1 MDRSWMYNIDRL
13 IDGHIINPD
22 FERPLLEFITFAS
35 SNPRFANRGNI
46 RCPCNR
52 PKCRNKS
59 FQDPETIKVHG
70 ITEGF
75 VPHYYNWVHH
85 GEPRFSLTGY
95 YNHMVGSNTQV
106 PEYEYDPCGNNHE
119 SSEVNVV
126 GHELNAYVAED
137 DQPPIA
143 SSQMLYNRLGASSE
157 PIWPGSNESK
167 LSVVSELIHLKA
179 QYRIPN
185 ACYDELC
192 RIMQRLMPE
201 DNVMPKNIYET
212 KKLVRDM
219 GLPVQKIHCCRN
231 GCMIYWGCDS
241 ELSECKFCGHPRYKD
256 NAGEGS
262 SNRKAY
268 KKMYYFPLTPRLQRL
283 YASEVTAKHMRWHAE
298 HQTDEGDL
306 MCHPSDSLAWK
317 YFDQEHPTFSY
328 ETRNVRLGLCTDG
341 FQPFGQSGQQYS
353 LWPVIVT
360 PYNLPPS
367 MCMKDEFMFL
377 TIIVPGPRNPKYNI
391 DVFLQPL
398 IAELIHLWDVGEVT
412 YDLSTKHNFLLR
424 AALLWTIN
432 DFPAYG
438 MLSGWST
445 AGRTACPYCMEESE
459 AFTLQHGGK
468 QSWFDNHR
476 KFLPHNHHFRRN
488 TTAFRKGKK
497 VLNNP
502 LVIKSGSEI
511 LNEIDYWGFLKVTEL
526 DAVEIN
532 GQLAQLCGWKK
543 RSIFWDL
550 PYWSSNLIR
559 RIFNTIMN
567 VEGKTKD
574 NVKSRADLQLYCDR
588 PELTNQDD
596 FGRYPKACYT
606 LDKQRQK
613 VLCDWVKDLKF
624 SDGFAS
630 NFARC
635 VDMKKLKLFGMKSHD
650 CHVFMQ
656 RLIPIAFQEL
666 LPRNVWE
673 TLTELSLFFKDLT
686 STVIKEADMRRL
698 EKDIP
703 IILCKLERFFPPSF
717 FDSMEHLPIHMA
729 YEAMIGEPVHF
740 RWMYPF
746 ERFFRKLKGSIG
758 NNAHVEGSI
767 CNSYE
772 TVEGSKFFHYYFP
785 KVANTSSVQL
795 MPNSYEEH
803 PDILSIFAQHKAEMI
818 GKGNEIYLSDE
829 EIAAAHTY
837 ILLNCTEVEPFIET
851 YQRYCQPHLSD
862 ALIDATLDAE
872 FSKWFNKFG
881 QEPMNN
887 ITNIFLKA
895 LAMGP
900 LRLVKSFSGYKEGYN
915 DWGVVFFLMFDNNEL
930 NC

>member
-1 MDRSWMYNIDRL
+1 M
-13 IDGHIINPD
+13 
-22 FERPLLEFITFAS
+22 
-35 SNPRFANRGNI
+35 
-46 RCPCNR
+46 
-52 PKCRNKS
+52 
-59 FQDPETIKVHG
+59 
-70 ITEGF
+70 
-75 VPHYYNWVHH
+75 
-85 GEPRFSLTGY
+85 TGY
-95 YNHMVGSNTQV
+95 NTQV
-106 PEYEYDPCGNNHE
+106 LEYAYDPCGNNHE

-126 GHELNAYVAED
+126 GQELNAYMAED
-137 DQPPIA
+137 DQSPTA
-143 SSQMLYNRLGASSE
+143 STQMLYNILGASSE
-157 PIWPGSNESK
+157 PIWPGSNESN
-167 LSVVSELIHLKA
+167 LSLVSELIHLKA

-185 ACYDELC
+185 ACYDDLC
-192 RIMQRLMPE
+192 RIIQ
-201 DNVMPKNIYET
+201 
-212 KKLVRDM
+212 
-219 GLPVQKIHCCRN
+219 RN

-241 ELSECKFCGHPRYKD
+241 ELSECKFWGHPRYKD

-298 HQTDEGDL
+298 HQNDEVDL
-306 MCHPSDSLAWK
+306 MCHPSDSFAWK

-341 FQPFGQSGQQYS
+341 
-353 LWPVIVT
+353 
-360 PYNLPPS
+360 
-367 MCMKDEFMFL
+367 
-377 TIIVPGPRNPKYNI
+377 
-391 DVFLQPL
+391 
-398 IAELIHLWDVGEVT
+398 EVT
-412 YDLSTKHNFLLR
+412 YDLSTKQNFLLH

-445 AGRTACPYCMEESE
+445 AGRTSCPYCMEESE

-488 TTAFRKGKK
+488 TTAFTKGKK

-502 LVIKSGSEI
+502 LPIKSGREI
-511 LNEIDYWGFLKVTEL
+511 LNEIDYWGFLKVTEP

-532 GQLAQLCGWKK
+532 GQLAQLSGWKT

-559 RIFNTIMN
+559 HNIDVMNVEKNVFENIFNTIMN

-574 NVKSRADLQLYCDR
+574 NAKSRADLQLYCDR
-588 PELTNQDD
+588 PELANQDD
-596 FGRYPKACYT
+596 FGKYPKASYT

-613 VLCDWVKDLKF
+613 VLCDWVQDLKF
-624 SDGFAS
+624 PDGFAS

-635 VDMKKLKLFGMKSHD
+635 VDMKKLKLFAMKRHD

-673 TLTELSLFFKDLT
+673 TLTELNLFFKDLT

-698 EKDIP
+698 EKDIT
-703 IILCKLERFFPPSF
+703 IILCKLERIFPPSF

-729 YEAMIGEPVHF
+729 YEARIGGPVHY

-758 NNAHVEGSI
+758 NKAHVEGSI

-785 KVANTSSVQL
+785 KVANTSSAQL

-818 GKGNEIYLSDE
+818 GKWNERYLSDE
-829 EIAAAHTY
+829 EIVAAHTY
-837 ILLNCTEVEPFIET
+837 ILLNCTEV
-851 YQRYCQPHLSD
+851 
-862 ALIDATLDAE
+862 
-872 FSKWFNKFG
+872 
-881 QEPMNN
+881 QESTNN
-887 ITNIFLKA
+887 IINIFLKA

-900 LRLVKSFSGYKEGYN
+900 LRLVKSFSGYKVNGFKFRTMAYGSDKPSPNCGVCVKGSNYVNGESDYFGRLVEVIQIQYPGWPVKSIVLFKCEWFDPRPGVGTKINPKYSSLVEVNEKKRYSGN
-915 DWGVVFFLMFDNNEL
+915 DIFVLEIQANQVYYVNYPSLRRDKQDWLAVIKIKARAIVDIPVSNNVEPESTSDPYQDDEPESQPIQIVANDEPEL
-930 NC
+930 LIDDSKTQLNIVDVEVEDDSDEDEIQNEYFNLTEDD